1 MEATE
6 KNIVLVGMRG
16 SGKTVIGTL
25 LASRLHRDMIPMD
38 ALIVYEAEM
47 PIPQIVEQFGWPRFR
62 EIEAQVAQKAARLRG
77 TVNATGGGVI
87 LDPKNVEALRLT
99 GIVFW
104 LNVSVHNTLRR
115 IGEDPNRPSLTGK
128 SSRRDDML
136 ATFKEREPLYRA
148 AAHHVIETDDK
159 YPKQITEEIFT
170 VLTET
175 YGYSL

>member
-1 MEATE
+1 MEAIE

-16 SGKTVIGTL
+16 SGKTVIGTM

-47 PIPQIVEQFGWPRFR
+47 SIPQIVEQFGWPRFR
-62 EIEAQVAQKAARLRG
+62 EIEAQVAQKVARLRE

-87 LDPKNVEALRLT
+87 LDPENVAALRST

-159 YPKQITEEIFT
+159 YPKQITEAI
-170 VLTET
+170 LDILRKT
-175 YGYSL
+175 YDFDV